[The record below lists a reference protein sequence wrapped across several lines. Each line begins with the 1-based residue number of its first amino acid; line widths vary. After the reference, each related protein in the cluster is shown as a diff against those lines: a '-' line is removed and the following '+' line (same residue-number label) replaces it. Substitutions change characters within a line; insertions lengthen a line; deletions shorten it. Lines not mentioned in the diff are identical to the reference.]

1 LLFALGVFIACNLAM
16 GFAFSTMATTQ
27 MQAQQLSQFG
37 LLPSIMLSGFMFPF
51 MGMPA
56 WARFIGEAVP
66 LTHTLRICR
75 GVLLKGNGF
84 DQIWPDLWPMA
95 VFAIVVGGIAVSM
108 YRETLD

>member
-1 LLFALGVFIACNLAM
+1 
-16 GFAFSTMATTQ
+16 
-27 MQAQQLSQFG
+27 
-37 LLPSIMLSGFMFPF
+37 MFPF

-108 YRETLD
+108 YRETLDCCDSVKALVAAAGGPLPLSAHRQ